1 MSLTL
6 KLEDPEAVASL
17 IDHTLLHP
25 KSVSSDVT
33 RICEEAREYRFA
45 SVCINPYWVTQAV
58 DSLCGS
64 PVKVCTVIG
73 FPLGASASRVK
84 LAEAEA
90 ALEDGARELDMVLN
104 IGALRSGQFAEVL
117 EEIQAVAALA
127 HSNNSILKVIL
138 ETCLLDDEEKVKACQ
153 LAVEAGADFV
163 KTSTGFSTAGATAA
177 DVALLRKA
185 VGEKVGVKASGG
197 IRTLD
202 ALREMVAAGANRI
215 GTSSG
220 VQIIGELHHIHL
232 AAAPDRGGVGS
243 SGY

>member
-1 MSLTL
+1 VSLTL

-25 KSVSSDVT
+25 KSVSGDVD
-33 RICEEAREYRFA
+33 RLCDEARQFSFA
-45 SVCINPYWVTQAV
+45 SVCINPYWVKQAAE
-58 DSLCGS
+58 SLRGS

-73 FPLGASASRVK
+73 FPLGANVSAVK
-84 LAEAEA
+84 LSEAEA
-90 ALEDGARELDMVLN
+90 ALEDGASELDMVLN
-104 IGALRSGQFAEVL
+104 VGALRSGYFAAVL
-117 EEIQAVAALA
+117 GEIRRLA
-127 HSNNSILKVIL
+127 DLTHSNGAILKVIL
-138 ETCLLDDEEKVKACQ
+138 ETCLLDQETKVKACQ

-177 DVALLRKA
+177 DVAVLRKT
-185 VGEKVGVKASGG
+185 VGETVGVKASGG
-197 IRTLD
+197 VRTLE

-220 VQIIGELHHIHL
+220 VQIVGELHHIHL